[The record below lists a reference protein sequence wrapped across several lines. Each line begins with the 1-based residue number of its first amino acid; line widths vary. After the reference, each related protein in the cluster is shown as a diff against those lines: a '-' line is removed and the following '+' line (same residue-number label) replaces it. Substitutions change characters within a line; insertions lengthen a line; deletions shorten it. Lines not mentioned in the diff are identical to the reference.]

1 MTRTRSPRS
10 RAKSQSPAS
19 RLRPW
24 LGWAIKLSLV
34 GLVVLAGFAV
44 YLDAVVQEK
53 FSGKRWTIPAK
64 VYARPLELFVGQK
77 LSKEDFLTELD
88 ALGYRREPVAN
99 GPGAA
104 AVSGNTV
111 DLNTRGFQFYEGM
124 ESAQP
129 VRVRFSGDDVAELS
143 SLNGS
148 KLSVVRLEPL
158 LIGGLY
164 PKNLEDR
171 ILIKIDQVPP
181 YLLDT
186 LVTVE
191 DRDFYHHFGVS
202 PKSIA
207 RAIWVNTS
215 AGQMRQGGST
225 LTQQLVKNF
234 FLTNERSLSRKLTEA
249 MMALLLELHYDKKE
263 ILEAYLNE
271 VFIGQDGQRAVHG
284 FGLASQFFFSQPLS
298 ELKLHQVA
306 LLVGMVKGPSYYNPR
321 RYPDRALERR
331 NLVLDLLEQQGV
343 ATAEQVA
350 AAKKMP
356 LGVTARGSLAD
367 SSFPGFLDLV
377 KRQLRED
384 YRDEDLTEE
393 GLRIFTSFDPILQMK
408 AEASVNDTF
417 KRLAGRKGSD
427 DIEAA
432 MVVTNPET
440 GEVQAM
446 IGSRQASFAGF
457 NRALDAVRPVG
468 SLIKPAVYLTALEK
482 PSQYTLTS
490 WLSDEAFSVKGA
502 DGQVWKPQNY
512 DRRSHGTIF
521 LYQGLAHSYNLSTA
535 RLGLEVG
542 VPNVL
547 KTLGRLGVTRE
558 FPACPSMLLGAASM
572 TPMDIATM
580 YQTLANGGFNT
591 PMRGIRSVLTAEGQ
605 PLKRYPFQVQQR
617 FDPGSIY
624 LIQAAMQRVMR
635 EGTGSGVYNVLPKTL
650 TLAGKTG
657 TSNDSRDSWFAGFG
671 QDLLAV
677 VWLGRDDNG
686 KTPFTGAS
694 GALQVWT
701 SFMRKADPLPLDM
714 PQPDNVVQA
723 WVDPH
728 TGQGSDANC
737 PGAVQMPYIRGSE
750 PVPGASCG
758 GAVPAPAT
766 EVMDWVKGWLN

>member
-10 RAKSQSPAS
+10 RSKRPSGGF
-19 RLRPW
+19 RPW
-24 LGWAIKLSLV
+24 LGWALKLSLV

-44 YLDAVVQEK
+44 YLDAIVQEK

-77 LSKEDFLTELD
+77 LSKNDFLTELD
-88 ALGYRREPVAN
+88 ALGYRRESATN

-104 AVSGNTV
+104 AVNGNTV
-111 DLNTRGFQFYEGM
+111 DLNTRGFQFYEGA
-124 ESAQP
+124 EQAQA
-129 VRVRFSGDDVAELS
+129 VRVRFSGDYVAELS
-143 SLNGS
+143 SANGS
-148 KLSVVRLEPL
+148 KLPVVRLEPL
-158 LIGGLY
+158 LIGGMY

-171 ILIKIDQVPP
+171 ILINIDQAPP
-181 YLLDT
+181 FLLET
-186 LVTVE
+186 LVAVE

-207 RAIWVNTS
+207 RAMWVNTS
-215 AGQMRQGGST
+215 SGQMRQGGST

-234 FLTNERSLSRKLTEA
+234 YLTNERSLSRKLTEA
-249 MMALLLELHYDKKE
+249 MMALLLELHYDKRE

-271 VFIGQDGQRAVHG
+271 VFVGQDGQRAVHG
-284 FGLASQFFFSQPLS
+284 FGLASQFFFSQPLA

-306 LLVGMVKGPSYYNPR
+306 LLVGMVKGPSAYNPR
-321 RYPDRALERR
+321 RYPERALVRR

-343 ATAEQVA
+343 ATPEQVA

-356 LGVTARGSLAD
+356 LGVTKRGSLAD

-408 AEASVNDTF
+408 SEAAVGETF

-427 DIEAA
+427 EVEAA

-440 GEVQAM
+440 GEVQAL
-446 IGSRQASFAGF
+446 IGSRLPGYAGF
-457 NRALDAVRPVG
+457 NRALDAVRPIG
-468 SLIKPAVYLTALEK
+468 SLIKPAVYLTALER

-490 WLSDEAFSVKGA
+490 WLSDEPLSIKGA

-512 DRRSHGTIF
+512 DRRSHGTVF
-521 LYQGLAHSYNLSTA
+521 LYQSMMNSYNLGTV
-535 RLGLEVG
+535 RLGQQVG

-547 KTLGRLGVTRE
+547 KTLARLGVERE
-558 FPACPSMLLGAASM
+558 FPAFPSMLLGAGALS
-572 TPMDIATM
+572 PMEVAAM

-591 PMRGIRSVLTAEGQ
+591 PMRGIRSVLTAEGE
-605 PLKRYPFQVQQR
+605 PLKRYPFQIQQR

-624 LIQAAMQRVMR
+624 LIQNAMQHVMR
-635 EGTGSGVYNVLPKTL
+635 EGTGRSVYNVLPKSL
-650 TLAGKTG
+650 VLAGKTG
-657 TSNDSRDSWFAGFG
+657 TSNDSRDSWFAGFS

-686 KTPFTGAS
+686 KTPFTGAT

-701 SFMRKADPLPLDM
+701 SFMSKADPLPLDM
-714 PQPDNVVQA
+714 PQPDNIVQA
-723 WVDPH
+723 WIDPH

-750 PVPGASCG
+750 PPAGASCG
-758 GAVPAPAT
+758 GQEPAT
-766 EVMDWVKGWLN
+766 GDAVMDWVKGWLN